1 MAINKNHEFE
11 DLDNIKCSIV
21 EKNASADRVQFLKD
35 LLSYNKY
42 EVIVVASPAP
52 KAAPATASAPAPAAA
67 PTPGTNTEGEVP
79 KTTDESGKPA
89 EVAANPEPIAPST
102 FTVGVTDLRF
112 NPTNAV
118 FGRSLHTP
126 NGQVV
131 TLAYWNQEVEVSDD
145 TVPYFEQKK

>member
-21 EKNASADRVQFLKD
+21 EKNASESRVQFLKD
-35 LLSYNKY
+35 LLTYNKY
-42 EVIVVASPAP
+42 EVVVVGSPAP
-52 KAAPATASAPAPAAA
+52 KAAPAPAIVAPVDGEAA
-67 PTPGTNTEGEVP
+67 PVP
-79 KTTDESGKPA
+79 VPT
-89 EVAANPEPIAPST
+89 PEPVAPTT

-126 NGQVV
+126 DGHVV
-131 TLAYWNQEVEVSDD
+131 TLAYWQQQDAVSDD
-145 TVPYFEQKK
+145 TVPYFEHNK

>member
-21 EKNASADRVQFLKD
+21 EKNVSESRVQFLKD
-35 LLSYNKY
+35 LLTYNKY
-42 EVIVVASPAP
+42 EVVVVASPAP
-52 KAAPATASAPAPAAA
+52 KAAPAPVATAEGETAPAP
-67 PTPGTNTEGEVP
+67 T
-79 KTTDESGKPA
+79 
-89 EVAANPEPIAPST
+89 PEPVAPST

-126 NGQVV
+126 DGHVV
-131 TLAYWNQEVEVSDD
+131 TLAYWQQQDAVSDD
-145 TVPYFEQKK
+145 TVPYFNHS

>member
-21 EKNASADRVQFLKD
+21 EKNVSSERVQFLKH
-35 LLSYNKY
+35 LLTYNKY
-42 EVIVVASPAP
+42 EVVVVASPAP
-52 KAAPATASAPAPAAA
+52 KPAAA
-67 PTPGTNTEGEVP
+67 PAP
-79 KTTDESGKPA
+79 
-89 EVAANPEPIAPST
+89 VAAVDGEPTPAPTPAPEPVAPST

-126 NGQVV
+126 DGHVV
-131 TLAYWNQEVEVSDD
+131 TLAYWNQQDAVSDD
-145 TVPYFEQKK
+145 TVPYFEHKK

>member
-21 EKNASADRVQFLKD
+21 EKNVSPERVQFLKD
-35 LLSYNKY
+35 LLTYNKY
-42 EVIVVASPAP
+42 EVVVVASPAP
-52 KAAPATASAPAPAAA
+52 KAA
-67 PTPGTNTEGEVP
+67 
-79 KTTDESGKPA
+79 
-89 EVAANPEPIAPST
+89 VAATPEPVAPST

-126 NGQVV
+126 DGHIV
-131 TLAYWNQEVEVSDD
+131 TLAFWQQEEAVSND
-145 TVPYFEQKK
+145 TVPYFENHK

>member
-21 EKNASADRVQFLKD
+21 EKNISADRVQFLKD
-35 LLSYNKY
+35 LLTYNKY
-42 EVIVVASPAP
+42 EVVVAASPAP
-52 KAAPATASAPAPAAA
+52 KAAPAPA
-67 PTPGTNTEGEVP
+67 PTPAIAVEGETDA
-79 KTTDESGKPA
+79 TTPSTTNP
-89 EVAANPEPIAPST
+89 NPEPIAPST

-126 NGQVV
+126 TGQVV
-131 TLAYWNQEVEVSDD
+131 TLAYWNQTDTVSDA
-145 TVPYFEQKK
+145 TVPYFDHK

>member
-21 EKNASADRVQFLKD
+21 EKNVSADRVEFLKE
-35 LLSYNKY
+35 LLTFNKY
-42 EVIVVASPAP
+42 EVVVVASPAP
-52 KAAPATASAPAPAAA
+52 KAAAAPVAASSAEGETAPAPAPVTTPA
-67 PTPGTNTEGEVP
+67 PAP
-79 KTTDESGKPA
+79 
-89 EVAANPEPIAPST
+89 PST

-126 NGQVV
+126 DGHIV
-131 TLAYWNQEVEVSDD
+131 TLAYWQQKESVSDD
-145 TVPYFEQKK
+145 TVPYFEQL

>member
-21 EKNASADRVQFLKD
+21 EKNASPDRVQFLKD

-52 KAAPATASAPAPAAA
+52 KAAPTPVPTPAPA
-67 PTPGTNTEGEVP
+67 TPTEGEAT
-79 KTTDESGKPA
+79 KAADESGKIA

-126 NGQVV
+126 EGHVV
-131 TLAYWNQEVEVSDD
+131 TLAYWNQEVKVSDD
-145 TVPYFEQKK
+145 TVPYFEQNK

>member
-21 EKNASADRVQFLKD
+21 EKNASAERVQFLKD
-35 LLSYNKY
+35 LLTYNKY
-42 EVIVVASPAP
+42 EVVVVSTPAP
-52 KAAPATASAPAPAAA
+52 KAAAAPAPVATVEGETAPA
-67 PTPGTNTEGEVP
+67 PTPV
-79 KTTDESGKPA
+79 
-89 EVAANPEPIAPST
+89 PEPVAPST

-126 NGQVV
+126 DGHVV
-131 TLAYWNQEVEVSDD
+131 TLAYWNEEDAVSDD
-145 TVPYFEQKK
+145 TVPYFDHTK

>member
-21 EKNASADRVQFLKD
+21 EKNVSLDRVQFLKE
-35 LLSYNKY
+35 LLSFNKY
-42 EVIVVASPAP
+42 EVLVVASPAP
-52 KAAPATASAPAPAAA
+52 KVAPATAAIPMADGEIAPAPA
-67 PTPGTNTEGEVP
+67 PSP
-79 KTTDESGKPA
+79 
-89 EVAANPEPIAPST
+89 NPEPLAPIT

-126 NGQVV
+126 DGHVV
-131 TLAYWNQEVEVSDD
+131 TLAYWNQEEKVSDD
-145 TVPYFEQKK
+145 SVPYFM

>member
-21 EKNASADRVQFLKD
+21 EKNVSSDRVQFLKA
-35 LLSYNKY
+35 LLTFNKY
-42 EVIVVASPAP
+42 EVVVVASPAP
-52 KAAPATASAPAPAAA
+52 KAAPAPIA
-67 PTPGTNTEGEVP
+67 EGEVTP
-79 KTTDESGKPA
+79 IATPA
-89 EVAANPEPIAPST
+89 NEPVAPST

-126 NGQVV
+126 DGHVV
-131 TLAYWNQEVEVSDD
+131 TLAYWNQEDAVSDD
-145 TVPYFEQKK
+145 TVPYFEHTK

>member
-21 EKNASADRVQFLKD
+21 EKNASAERVQFLKD
-35 LLSYNKY
+35 LLTYNKY
-42 EVIVVASPAP
+42 EVVVVSSPAP
-52 KAAPATASAPAPAAA
+52 KAAAAPAPVATVEGETAPA
-67 PTPGTNTEGEVP
+67 PTPV
-79 KTTDESGKPA
+79 
-89 EVAANPEPIAPST
+89 PEPVAPST

-126 NGQVV
+126 DGHVV
-131 TLAYWNQEVEVSDD
+131 TLAYWNEEDAVSDD
-145 TVPYFEQKK
+145 TVPYFDHTK

>member
-11 DLDNIKCSIV
+11 DLDNVKCSIV
-21 EKNASADRVQFLKD
+21 EKNVSANRVQFLKD
-35 LLSYNKY
+35 LLSYNQY
-42 EVIVVASPAP
+42 TVIVVASPAP
-52 KAAPATASAPAPAAA
+52 KTATTVTPAAVA
-67 PTPGTNTEGEVP
+67 EGENTNATP
-79 KTTDESGKPA
+79 NLA
-89 EVAANPEPIAPST
+89 EPTNEPIVPST

-126 NGQVV
+126 DGNVV
-131 TLAYWNQEVEVSDD
+131 TLAYWNQEEEVSND

>member
-21 EKNASADRVQFLKD
+21 EKNISADRVQFLQN
-35 LLSYNKY
+35 LLAFNKY
-42 EVIVVASPAP
+42 EVVVVASPAP
-52 KAAPATASAPAPAAA
+52 KTTPAPAPPVA
-67 PTPGTNTEGEVP
+67 EGEAA
-79 KTTDESGKPA
+79 KAADESEKV
-89 EVAANPEPIAPST
+89 VATEPLAPST

-126 NGQVV
+126 DGHVV
-131 TLAYWNQEVEVSDD
+131 TLAYWNQEDSESDD
-145 TVPYFEQKK
+145 TVPYFDHK